1 MEGIKEA
8 IAYITGLAVKAED
21 PKTVEINGKT
31 YCTKDLVRYDAPEK
45 AAPISAT
52 TLTSL
57 VDYIKENR
65 EELRDRMII
74 QVVNETKVLLY
85 SGLLAER
92 DRETLF
98 EVNALL
104 PRFEYGRE
112 YDQESFL
119 ISMQSCFKESDDR
132 EAVTMLASN
141 IVNTQEATFSDNGT
155 TQQAVMKTGIT
166 TKDNVLV
173 PNPVNLIP
181 YRTFLEVEQPASDFV
196 FRVSEGRGGAPVFKL
211 VASGSLRR
219 WQMSRRT
226 SWKHSKT
233 YRTETRSQSLH
244 NVTDINVGIIKG
256 GPCCPPAYCR
266 RLFMELLKSPFL
278 NDPSSLVAQ
287 AFAEIYPGTEYEAI
301 LVDKITTED
310 GTEMVGCTTFPDD
323 GTLPL
328 IEVAGHIPA
337 EAVPEILA
345 HELAH
350 IVTVGDEHG
359 PEWKKAFEAIYSK
372 YNELAIARFGAQ
384 EPEENQKGGD

>member
-1 MEGIKEA
+1 MSESSREG
-8 IAYITGLAVKAED
+8 
-21 PKTVEINGKT
+21 P
-31 YCTKDLVRYDAPEK
+31 
-45 AAPISAT
+45 AA
-52 TLTSL
+52 L
-57 VDYIKENR
+57 
-65 EELRDRMII
+65 
-74 QVVNETKVLLY
+74 
-85 SGLLAER
+85 
-92 DRETLF
+92 
-98 EVNALL
+98 
-104 PRFEYGRE
+104 
-112 YDQESFL
+112 
-119 ISMQSCFKESDDR
+119 
-132 EAVTMLASN
+132 
-141 IVNTQEATFSDNGT
+141 
-155 TQQAVMKTGIT
+155 
-166 TKDNVLV
+166 
-173 PNPVNLIP
+173 
-181 YRTFLEVEQPASDFV
+181 
-196 FRVSEGRGGAPVFKL
+196 
-211 VASGSLRR
+211 
-219 WQMSRRT
+219 
-226 SWKHSKT
+226 
-233 YRTETRSQSLH
+233 
-244 NVTDINVGIIKG
+244 
-256 GPCCPPAYCR
+256 PAYCR

>member
-8 IAYITGLAVKAED
+8 IAFITGLAVKAED

-141 IVNTQEATFSDNGT
+141 IVNTQEATFSDTGT

-211 VASGSLRR
+211 VAADGVV
-219 WQMSRRT
+219 
-226 SWKHSKT
+226 WK
-233 YRTETRSQSLH
+233 SQAVA
-244 NVTDINVGIIKG
+244 NVKG
-256 GPCCPPAYCR
+256 GPCCPPVYCR

>member
-1 MEGIKEA
+1 
-8 IAYITGLAVKAED
+8 
-21 PKTVEINGKT
+21 
-31 YCTKDLVRYDAPEK
+31 
-45 AAPISAT
+45 
-52 TLTSL
+52 
-57 VDYIKENR
+57 
-65 EELRDRMII
+65 
-74 QVVNETKVLLY
+74 
-85 SGLLAER
+85 
-92 DRETLF
+92 
-98 EVNALL
+98 
-104 PRFEYGRE
+104 
-112 YDQESFL
+112 
-119 ISMQSCFKESDDR
+119 
-132 EAVTMLASN
+132 
-141 IVNTQEATFSDNGT
+141 
-155 TQQAVMKTGIT
+155 
-166 TKDNVLV
+166 
-173 PNPVNLIP
+173 
-181 YRTFLEVEQPASDFV
+181 
-196 FRVSEGRGGAPVFKL
+196 
-211 VASGSLRR
+211 
-219 WQMSRRT
+219 
-226 SWKHSKT
+226 
-233 YRTETRSQSLH
+233 LH

-372 YNELAIARFGAQ
+372 YNELAIARFGTQ